1 MRFAPTAQGRWQ
13 QLDGTRR
20 GFINR
25 CELYAGYTLPKI
37 CLPDSFDQ
45 NSTQMAHDFQA
56 VGAQAVNHLSNK
68 MMLSLFA
75 PSSTFFRLDASN
87 TAKAVFADLKM
98 DEEEI
103 TPMLAKV
110 ERDAV
115 ALLDRLA
122 LRPKLYEAV
131 KHLIITGN
139 VLMCLEDDGSAR
151 VIGLKRYVVRRS
163 MSGRVI
169 ELMIADKVL
178 MDELEEGVQDVVRAE
193 LGYAEDRTVTL
204 YRWFHFK
211 GGDYHMTQ
219 WVDNI
224 KLPNEFD
231 GKWPE
236 KDLPYRVLT
245 WDLADGE
252 NYGTGLVEDYSS
264 DFSGL
269 SALSKAQV
277 QGAILASEFRWLVN
291 PAGQTRVEDFADTP
305 NGGAMPGTEGDITI
319 IESGKSRDLQ
329 VTLAMTQEYVNRIG
343 RGFLLGSLLV
353 RQAERVTAEEIRMT
367 ANELETALGGGYS
380 RLALDFQAPM
390 AKWLLEQLKVKI
402 SDKFDV
408 TVITGLDALSRTS
421 DLDDAK
427 LWLADMGS
435 ASQLPEQMQAR
446 IKWNELGSLFA
457 TPRRV
462 DISRIWKSD
471 QEMAA
476 EQQAAQQQQQE
487 MVAAEAGAQMAVDAA
502 GQEGQ

>member
-20 GFINR
+20 GFISR
-25 CELYAGYTLPKI
+25 CEVYAGYTLPKI
-37 CLPDSFDQ
+37 CLPDNFNQ
-45 NSTQMAHDFQA
+45 NSTQMSHDFQA

-75 PSSTFFRLDASN
+75 PSSTFFRLDASA
-87 TAKAVFADLKM
+87 TAQEVFAELNM
-98 DEEEI
+98 SAEEI
-103 TPMLAKV
+103 TPLLAKT
-110 ERDAV
+110 ERDAI

-139 VLMCLEDDGSAR
+139 VLLCLEDDGGAR
-151 VIGLKRYVVRRS
+151 VIGLKRYAVRRS

-169 ELMIADKVL
+169 ELMIVDKVL
-178 MDELEEGVQDVVRAE
+178 MDELEDRVKSYVEQE
-193 LGYAEDRTVTL
+193 TGYPEDRSVTL
-204 YRWFHFK
+204 YRWVRWQE
-211 GGDYHMTQ
+211 GEYRMTQ
-219 WVDNI
+219 WVDGVA
-224 KLPNEFD
+224 LPEEFN
-231 GKWPE
+231 GKWSDKE
-236 KDLPYRVLT
+236 MPYRVLT

-252 NYGTGLVEDYSS
+252 DYGTGLVEDYAA

-269 SALSKAQV
+269 SALSKSQV

-305 NGGAMPGTEGDITI
+305 NGGAMPGTEGDIVI
-319 IESGKSRDLQ
+319 IESGKSKDLS
-329 VTLAMTQEYVNRIG
+329 VTMNMSQEYVNRIG

-380 RLALDFQAPM
+380 RLAVDFQGPM
-390 AKWLLEQLKVKI
+390 ARWLLEQLKVNI
-402 SDKFDV
+402 SDKFEV

-427 LWLADMGS
+427 LWLQDMGLANS
-435 ASQLPEQMQAR
+435 LPEQMQMR
-446 IKWNELGSLFA
+446 IKWDELGALFA
-457 TPRRV
+457 VPRRV

-471 QEMAA
+471 EEMAA
-476 EQQAAQQQQQE
+476 AMQAEQERQGQ
-487 MVAAEAGAQMAVDAA
+487 MVAAQAGADIAVNSAKDK
-502 GQEGQ
+502 G